1 MSAGPRTPP
10 PGLKSRVLARAGAAS
25 AKPRWPLALAAGLA
39 LIAGGLGWWGLN
51 EQRALESTR
60 GQLTTAMAAYRD
72 TLSLLRSPGTRVI
85 NIPVSTNGQVGAVT
99 IFADTMTHR
108 WLVTAHHLAANQP
121 GQVYQLWF
129 ITTSGMVNAS
139 VIQVSGSAPMVEA
152 LEMPKGA
159 GDVMGA
165 AMTIEPGK
173 GSPAPTGPMVF
184 HYLL

>member
-1 MSAGPRTPP
+1 MATSTASGPKVIYTRGRPQ
-10 PGLKSRVLARAGAAS
+10 R
-25 AKPRWPLALAAGLA
+25 RWPLVLAAALAVSAGV
-39 LIAGGLGWWGLN
+39 LGWWGWREFREL
-51 EQRALESTR
+51 ASTR
-60 GQLTTAMAAYRD
+60 GSLNETIAAYRD

-99 IFADTMTHR
+99 IFADTLTHR

-129 ITTSGMVNAS
+129 ITTTGMVNGS
-139 VIQVSGSAPMVEA
+139 VLSVSGSAPTVEA
-152 LEMPKGA
+152 LEMPKGEVVT
-159 GDVMGA
+159 GVQ
-165 AMTIEPGK
+165 MTIEKGK